1 MSIFT
6 PEKLIFKAIKSKLE
20 GTGIVKIMLVFNVK
34 TDKYN
39 IMLSKEDNTSM
50 KLEIEENEISMLKKM
65 FISKIEKKFNSE
77 SKKEIN
83 SVILQ
88 MDIIADE
95 LKVFIEDTKKEVQ
108 QFNYNN

>member
-1 MSIFT
+1 MNIFT

-20 GTGIVKIMLVFNVK
+20 GTGIIKIMLVFNVK

-50 KLEIEENEISMLKKM
+50 KLVIEENEISVLKKM
-65 FISKIEKKFNSE
+65 FISKIEKKFNSK

-88 MDIIADE
+88 VDIVTDE
-95 LKVFIEDTKKEVQ
+95 LKIFIEDSNKEVE
-108 QFNYNN
+108 QFNY

>member
-1 MSIFT
+1 MNLFT
-6 PEKLIFKAIKSKLE
+6 PEKLIFRAIKSKLE
-20 GTGIVKIMLVFNVK
+20 GTGIIKIMLVFNVK

-65 FISKIEKKFNSE
+65 FISKIEKKYNSE

-88 MDIIADE
+88 MDIVTDE
-95 LKVFIEDTKKEVQ
+95 LKVFIEDTNKEVQ
-108 QFNYNN
+108 QFNY

>member
-1 MSIFT
+1 MNLFT

-20 GTGIVKIMLVFNVK
+20 GTGIIKIMLVFNTK

-39 IMLSKEDNTSM
+39 IMLSKQDNTNI
-50 KLEIEENEISMLKKM
+50 KLEIEENQISMLKKM

-83 SVILQ
+83 SIILQ
-88 MDIIADE
+88 MDIVTDE
-95 LKVFIEDTKKEVQ
+95 LKVFIETLDKNVE
-108 QFNYNN
+108 QFLY